1 MLNSD
6 TVDSTVD
13 RLARVLFGADFHREH
28 GLWRRLAATKVFRR
42 RPGASSEERL
52 ALAYERLRAV
62 NDSLDGTLDTL
73 GGPLDDSQGGDGDGG
88 RDGRAS
94 GAAGPAVDPRALAA
108 LHEWLG
114 PVDPAFTTVAG
125 IHYNL
130 FLGSLLD
137 HGCPGRRDGRG
148 GCEEHGG
155 CDGRDGHGG
164 CEGRD
169 GHGGCEGRDGHGGC
183 EGRDLSDFLALRRV
197 GTFLCTEVA
206 HGNDAVGVET
216 KATYDRD
223 RDGFVL
229 HTPHAGAQKFMPNTS
244 PAGGPKTGLVAARL
258 LVDGADHGVFLFLTP
273 LTDAERP
280 LPGVRVRRLP
290 ARLGSPVD
298 HCLTSFDQVFVARD
312 ALLGGAQGRLGEDG
326 VFTSELSNR
335 RRRLLASIGRVTPGK
350 LSMSACAVG
359 SARVTL
365 ALAVRYGGHRLISGS
380 RATRRVPVFAHRS
393 HHGPLVGALATVFA
407 MSSLHRMALDVWESR
422 TERDQDEAERLVAV
436 AKGWIT
442 WQARTVIVESR
453 ERCGAQGLLENNGMT
468 ELLAGIEGV
477 ITAEGDNVAIYAKA
491 AAEMLFSATTAAG
504 SAAVSESASAA
515 RSGAGAGS
523 GSARESAVGS
533 YGPEGRELSDP
544 RFLGDLLSAV
554 EELWLAR
561 ARGRMSRAP
570 HGDPLARWNAA
581 SGAALRAVE
590 AHAYRRAA
598 EAFAAAVDV
607 VMSDSPEPPSDRI
620 PGPFPGPFPGRIQEP
635 APASASAHAAPS
647 AHDLLCSLQ
656 QLFALQWIDRNSGDL
671 LASGRLARRH
681 VDELPETVERL
692 IAELAG
698 HAPTLVE
705 AFALPEEMLADWPIA
720 GADYADAYDDADA
733 AWHAAPASP
742 PALAPAPAPSPA
754 PGSASDRTPVPVPQ
768 MP

>member
-42 RPGASSEERL
+42 RPGASSGERL

-62 NDSLDGTLDTL
+62 NDSLDGTPDTL
-73 GGPLDDSQGGDGDGG
+73 GGPLDGSLGGDGDGG
-88 RDGRAS
+88 RDGRAA

-137 HGCPGRRDGRG
+137 HGCPGRRDARG
-148 GCEEHGG
+148 GCDGHGG
-155 CDGRDGHGG
+155 CDGRDGHGV
-164 CEGRD
+164 CD
-169 GHGGCEGRDGHGGC
+169 
-183 EGRDLSDFLALRRV
+183 GRDLSDFLALRRV

-216 KATYDRD
+216 TATYDRD

-298 HCLTSFDQVFVARD
+298 HCLTSFDQVFVDRD

-380 RATRRVPVFAHRS
+380 RGTRRVPVFAHRS

-491 AAEMLFSATTAAG
+491 AAEMLFSATTGAGVVAESESESAAG
-504 SAAVSESASAA
+504 SA
-515 RSGAGAGS
+515 
-523 GSARESAVGS
+523 REAAVGS

-598 EAFAAAVDV
+598 EAFATAVDA
-607 VMSDSPEPPSDRI
+607 VMSDGPEPSSDRI
-620 PGPFPGPFPGRIQEP
+620 PGRTPGSFPGRIQEP
-635 APASASAHAAPS
+635 PPASASAHV

-671 LASGRLARRH
+671 LAGGRLARRH
-681 VDELPETVERL
+681 LDELPETVERL

-733 AWHAAPASP
+733 AWHAVPASP
-742 PALAPAPAPSPA
+742 PALAPSPSPAPAPAPAPA
-754 PGSASDRTPVPVPQ
+754 PGSASDRAPTPVPVPVPQ

>member
-42 RPGASSEERL
+42 RPEASSGERL

-62 NDSLDGTLDTL
+62 NDALDVPL
-73 GGPLDDSQGGDGDGG
+73 GSYDGPLDEPLDGDGDGA
-88 RDGRAS
+88 RDGRAA

-137 HGCPGRRDGRG
+137 HGCPGRRDGRAG
-148 GCEEHGG
+148 FGECAGFG
-155 CDGRDGHGG
+155 ACGGHGA
-164 CEGRD
+164 CD
-169 GHGGCEGRDGHGGC
+169 
-183 EGRDLSDFLALRRV
+183 GRDLSDFLTLRRV

-216 KATYDRD
+216 TATYDRD

-273 LTDAERP
+273 LTDAVRP

-298 HCLTSFDQVFVARD
+298 HCLTSFDRVFVGRD

-380 RATRRVPVFAHRS
+380 RGTRRVPVFAHRS

-422 TERDQDEAERLVAV
+422 TERNQDEAERLVAV
-436 AKGWIT
+436 VKGWIT

-504 SAAVSESASAA
+504 PTAGPTAVSVSESASPSLSEPSVSEPSVLEPSVAA
-515 RSGAGAGS
+515 SSVPASSVSAAAG
-523 GSARESAVGS
+523 GS
-533 YGPEGRELSDP
+533 YGSEGRELSDP
-544 RFLGDLLSAV
+544 RFLGDLLSAI
-554 EELWLAR
+554 EELWLSR
-561 ARGRMSRAP
+561 ARGRMGRAP

-598 EAFAAAVDV
+598 EAFAAAVDA
-607 VMSDSPEPPSDRI
+607 VMSDSPEPSPDRI
-620 PGPFPGPFPGRIQEP
+620 PGPSPRPFPGRIQEP
-635 APASASAHAAPS
+635 AAAAAR
-647 AHDLLCSLQ
+647 AHDLLRRLQ

-671 LASGRLARRH
+671 LASGLLSPWH
-681 VDELPETVERL
+681 LDELPETVERL

-720 GADYADAYDDADA
+720 GADYADAYDDEDA
-733 AWHAAPASP
+733 AWHAVPASP
-742 PALAPAPAPSPA
+742 AALAPAPAPAPA
-754 PGSASDRTPVPVPQ
+754 PVSASDRTPVPVPQ